1 MDSPSPRLF
10 KFRVFSSSSSFE
22 FEFGE
27 LGGADLAFE
36 FELAAL
42 AELEL
47 ELFSRLRPC
56 YHRGRRRR
64 SGDGG
69 RRRDAPSPPSR
80 CHCRHGTITRLH
92 HFTAAVTAALERTRR
107 NAPAELVHDV
117 GRNATV
123 LVVVDAAVTAVVV
136 PVDRRLTRLEI
147 KGVLGGCG
155 VERPPKRECLC
166 PRLVSEA
173 HVVDA
178 WLELRLRRATVLTQV
193 VTRP

>member
-1 MDSPSPRLF
+1 MRA
-10 KFRVFSSSSSFE
+10 RV
-22 FEFGE
+22 
-27 LGGADLAFE
+27 
-36 FELAAL
+36 
-42 AELEL
+42 
-47 ELFSRLRPC
+47 
-56 YHRGRRRR
+56 RG
-64 SGDGG
+64 GG
-69 RRRDAPSPPSR
+69 RAS
-80 CHCRHGTITRLH
+80 

>member
-1 MDSPSPRLF
+1 MLRRETLWA
-10 KFRVFSSSSSFE
+10 
-22 FEFGE
+22 
-27 LGGADLAFE
+27 GGALARLDRARERFRR
-36 FELAAL
+36 A
-42 AELEL
+42 
-47 ELFSRLRPC
+47 SRADH
-56 YHRGRRRR
+56 HRGRRRR

-136 PVDRRLTRLEI
+136 PVDRRLTRLEV

-173 HVVDA
+173 HVVDT